1 MIYLI
6 DPKEVSA
13 LTGCQAVANHILYGI
28 PFCPPV
34 VCPLLF

>member
-6 DPKEVSA
+6 DPKEVAAIS
-13 LTGCQAVANHILYGI
+13 GCKAVANHILYGI